1 MTEIVLV
8 TGCSTGIG
16 LATAEYL
23 ASTQPNNQIYA
34 TMRNPSCAG
43 GKHLSALQHTNLHIL
58 SLDVN
63 SAADCKRVVA
73 AVAASAGHPITCLV
87 NNAGVGAS
95 LLPTEEMAEDA
106 FRAVMETNYFGV
118 LRLMQLVLPEMR
130 VRGKGCIV
138 NVSSV
143 AGRIATIC
151 QGGYCASKFAVEALS
166 ESLSQEVAQFGI
178 RVKIVEPGVVVTP
191 ILTKSPGK
199 GTSGVERQTMSKESP
214 YRSASRYI
222 NNWYNA
228 GAALNQQPSM
238 VAKVIADAMADT
250 SHKLRFLAGADAKK
264 IVTGRA
270 KMSDE
275 QWLEQGNA
283 QLQQSP
289 EAAREWW
296 RKNFDMNVKP
306 GFRIQKSKL

>member
-1 MTEIVLV
+1 M
-8 TGCSTGIG
+8 
-16 LATAEYL
+16 
-23 ASTQPNNQIYA
+23 
-34 TMRNPSCAG
+34 
-43 GKHLSALQHTNLHIL
+43 
-58 SLDVN
+58 
-63 SAADCKRVVA
+63 VA

-191 ILTKSPGK
+191 ILTKSPGTCLHSTFVVESLFVIDMYQIITIIA
-199 GTSGVERQTMSKESP
+199 GGDGVCVVR
-214 YRSASRYI
+214 
-222 NNWYNA
+222 
-228 GAALNQQPSM
+228 
-238 VAKVIADAMADT
+238 V
-250 SHKLRFLAGADAKK
+250 
-264 IVTGRA
+264 
-270 KMSDE
+270 
-275 QWLEQGNA
+275 
-283 QLQQSP
+283 
-289 EAAREWW
+289 
-296 RKNFDMNVKP
+296 
-306 GFRIQKSKL
+306 